1 GLYNLE
7 FHYQDTEAPKEYLCV
22 LCASVV

>member
-1 GLYNLE
+1 LYNLE